1 MQCRLKVLRPQ
12 GAFLYFLSA
21 ILLLQGN
28 PAAAGL
34 QAPVASPGITIR
46 FVEGQ
51 GAINNVNRG
60 TAFEPVV
67 EVLNEQ
73 GLPVKDASVTFTL
86 PAAGPSGT
94 FPDGGRLLMAR
105 TDENGRAVARGMR
118 PNRLPGQFEIRV
130 TANYQGQSTTS
141 VLTQTNAAPS
151 AAEHG
156 SGRKWAIILGIVGGA
171 AAAGVIAAS
180 GGGGSSAP
188 ASPGAAA
195 PPPAGSVTPG
205 APGFGAPR

>member
-1 MQCRLKVLRPQ
+1 MQCRAKVLRSQ
-12 GAFLYFLSA
+12 EAFLCFLSVL
-21 ILLLQGN
+21 LLLQGN
-28 PAAAGL
+28 SATASSQA
-34 QAPVASPGITIR
+34 QAPPAGITIR
-46 FVEGQ
+46 FAEGQ

-67 EVLNEQ
+67 EVLDEQ
-73 GLPVKDASVTFTL
+73 GLPVKDAAVTFTL
-86 PAAGPSGT
+86 PVIGPGGT
-94 FPDGGRLLMAR
+94 FPDGGKLLIVR

-130 TANYQGQSTTS
+130 TANYKGQSTTS

-151 AAEHG
+151 TAEHS
-156 SGRKWAIILGIVGGA
+156 SGRKWLIILGIVGGA
-171 AAAGVIAAS
+171 AAAGVVASS

-188 ASPGAAA
+188 ASTGAAA
-195 PPPAGSVTPG
+195 PPAGSVTPG

>member
-1 MQCRLKVLRPQ
+1 MQCRLRVPRLQDGFMR
-12 GAFLYFLSA
+12 FLSA
-21 ILLLQGN
+21 LLLLQGN
-28 PAAAGL
+28 PATANL
-34 QAPVASPGITIR
+34 QAQVASPSITLR

-67 EVLNEQ
+67 EVLDKQ
-73 GLPVKDASVTFTL
+73 GLPVKEAAVTFTL
-86 PAAGPSGT
+86 PAVGPGGT
-94 FPDGGRLLMAR
+94 FPDGGKLLIAR
-105 TDENGRAVARGMR
+105 TDENGRVVARGMR

-130 TANYQGQSTTS
+130 TANYKGQSTTS

-151 AAEHG
+151 TAEHG

-171 AAAGVIAAS
+171 AAAGIVAAS
-180 GGGGSSAP
+180 GGGGSSA
-188 ASPGAAA
+188 SSSTGAAA
-195 PPPAGSVTPG
+195 PPAGSVTPG